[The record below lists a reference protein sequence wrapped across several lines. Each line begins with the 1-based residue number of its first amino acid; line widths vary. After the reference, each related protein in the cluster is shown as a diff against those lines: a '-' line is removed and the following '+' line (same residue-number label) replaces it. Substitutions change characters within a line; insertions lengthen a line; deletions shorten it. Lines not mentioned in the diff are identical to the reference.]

1 MHSNELKTRNVV
13 VGFGFDEFA
22 EPASSIRFRSLE
34 YGIITV
40 RLISNW
46 SSKSLS
52 LFVLVVQ
59 FFYFLHTFCSL
70 AFPIFFF
77 VFWHKKSPRICK
89 WMHCNHTNR
98 NLYWENCH
106 CFSCPPKN
114 PCVLSANAILLNLK
128 HSRLIDI
135 FFDAIFSVLL
145 LCSHERAHRSIYVR
159 IWIKYT
165 KYLSGV
171 WVCNVQAC
179 V

>member
-22 EPASSIRFRSLE
+22 EPASSNRFRSLE
-34 YGIITV
+34 CGIITV

-52 LFVLVVQ
+52 LFVLVFQ
-59 FFYFLHTFCSL
+59 FFSFSISYTFFALLPSQ
-70 AFPIFFF
+70 FFF

-114 PCVLSANAILLNLK
+114 PCVLSANAILLNVK

-135 FFDAIFSVLL
+135 FFWCYF
-145 LCSHERAHRSIYVR
+145 LCSSALFARTYSPIY
-159 IWIKYT
+159 ICT
-165 KYLSGV
+165 YLDQV
-171 WVCNVQAC
+171 H
-179 V
+179 